1 NYTYRNSLYTMLTRS
16 FLQSYLLVEN
26 YEKIQCQLDGLD
38 IINKQD
44 VIKTKEPSKKEKER
58 IQKRIIKVKS
68 QSNVSFYDF
77 INDILTR
84 EGIEKKYWKK
94 FIQSLPESYKE
105 DFDEDGIV
113 EFIND
118 NKKYYCR

>member
-1 NYTYRNSLYTMLTRS
+1 YTYRNSLYTMLTRS